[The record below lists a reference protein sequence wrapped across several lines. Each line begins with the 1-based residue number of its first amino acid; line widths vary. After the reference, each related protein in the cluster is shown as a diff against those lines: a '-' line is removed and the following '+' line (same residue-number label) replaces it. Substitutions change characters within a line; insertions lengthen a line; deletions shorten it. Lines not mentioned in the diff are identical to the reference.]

1 MAVSVTGQMLTFLI
15 SCLVGAALGLLYDL
29 FRIFRIIVPCS
40 RLAVLLLDILFFIL
54 CTAATFLFLLLS
66 NSGTVRFFILE
77 GELLG
82 AVLYALTLGIPL
94 IRISRVLA
102 ERAKRKLHACGDR
115 LRPRV
120 ERFSG
125 RVGADLKIQGRKTKK
140 LLKNQGNLLKIRLH
154 VLRKVLY
161 NLIHTSNWH
170 EKRGRAK

>member
-40 RLAVLLLDILFFIL
+40 RLAVLLLDVLFFIM
-54 CTAATFLFLLLS
+54 CTVVTFLFALLS

-77 GELLG
+77 GEVIG

-94 IRISRVLA
+94 MRLTRKLA
-102 ERAKRKLHACGDR
+102 DRAKRKLRVCGER
-115 LRPRV
+115 LRPHV
-120 ERFSG
+120 EQFGG
-125 RVGADLKIQGRKTKK
+125 RVGSGLKNQASKIKN
-140 LLKNQGNLLKIRLH
+140 LLRNQGNLLQIRLQ

-161 NLIHTSNWH
+161 NLIHTKSARD
-170 EKRGRAK
+170 KRRAK

>member
-1 MAVSVTGQMLTFLI
+1 MAVSVTGQMLTFLVA
-15 SCLVGAALGLLYDL
+15 CLVGAALGLFYDL

-40 RLAVLLLDILFFIL
+40 RLAVLLLDILFFAV
-54 CTAATFLFLLLS
+54 CTVVTFLFLLLS
-66 NSGTVRFFILE
+66 NSGTVRLFILE

-94 IRISRVLA
+94 LRISRVLT
-102 ERAKRKLHACGDR
+102 ERAKRKLRACGDR
-115 LRPRV
+115 IRPRV
-120 ERFSG
+120 RQFSG
-125 RVGADLKIQGRKTKK
+125 RIGTGLKIQGRKTKK

-161 NLIHTSNWH
+161 NLIHTSKWR